1 MTETD
6 SKSTPIRAPKQERSQ
21 KRVATILEAARSII
35 AEKGS
40 AGLSIKGIAEEAGIT
55 AGSMYQYFPN
65 KEAIVYALAE
75 FYMAEISKEFENKF
89 SRMPETRDEVRLMC
103 LEIFDAYSQL
113 HCEDPVV
120 QDILMGASVNKETM
134 DLDWQDTLKNRDF
147 MYEISKPFYPEAI
160 WEELNI
166 TLLLFILFCMSSTKA
181 AIEAP
186 EEEQVEVLSVA
197 REIFN
202 NMWLSFDQRVDAMQQ
217 VKT

>member
-1 MTETD
+1 MPETE

-21 KRVATILEAARSII
+21 KRVSIILEAARSII

-40 AGLSIKGIAEEAGIT
+40 AGLSIKGIAERAGVT

-75 FYMAEISKEFENKF
+75 FYMAEIAKEFEARF
-89 SRMPETRDEVRLMC
+89 SKMPESRDEVRLLC
-103 LEIFDAYSQL
+103 TEIFDSYSQM

-134 DLDWQDTLKNRDF
+134 DLDWQDNLKNRDF
-147 MYEISKPFYPEAI
+147 MFEISKPFYPEAI
-160 WEELNI
+160 WDELYT

-186 EEEQVEVLSVA
+186 KEQQAEVLNVA
-197 REIFN
+197 RGIFN
-202 NMWLSFDQRVDAMQQ
+202 EMWLSFDRKVDAMDLTQ
-217 VKT
+217 K